1 MSPKTRSQ
9 TAQSSSASPRSTPAP
24 LPLSS
29 EESTWRCGRKG
40 RLHRESGQC
49 TNTPPTSPIIDTPAK
64 RARLSRQRNALLPDS
79 QTTQPTP
86 SAAPRQRP
94 QMEADQT
101 EEEEQQE
108 EEESLVPANAQEV
121 DDAHENDQESQQ
133 LPSHLSRTP
142 SPAASE
148 RIPET
153 PLGLG
158 LSIPSSPPLPALTA
172 ANLSLHDQQT
182 ATNQSAT
189 ANDANIPASAAP
201 VDTASTYKR
210 LRTPASIHSVATSVR
225 YQISRLVLRAD
236 INGKQY
242 AAADRAHHHE
252 AARGRAWRDALIAL
266 LVLCLAYAFWCYY
279 NSADFEFIAAARRD
293 WYGL

>member
-1 MSPKTRSQ
+1 M
-9 TAQSSSASPRSTPAP
+9 
-24 LPLSS
+24 
-29 EESTWRCGRKG
+29 
-40 RLHRESGQC
+40 
-49 TNTPPTSPIIDTPAK
+49 
-64 RARLSRQRNALLPDS
+64 LPDS
-79 QTTQPTP
+79 QATQPTP

-101 EEEEQQE
+101 EQE
-108 EEESLVPANAQEV
+108 EEESLVPVNVQEV
-121 DDAHENDQESQQ
+121 DDAHEDDHESQQ

-158 LSIPSSPPLPALTA
+158 LNLPSSPPLPALTA
-172 ANLSLHDQQT
+172 ANLSLLDQQT
-182 ATNQSAT
+182 GTNHAVA

-201 VDTASTYKR
+201 VDTASKYKR
-210 LRTPASIHSVATSVR
+210 LRTPASIYSVAPSVR
-225 YQISRLVLRAD
+225 YQISRLVLRVH
-236 INGKQY
+236 INGEQH
-242 AAADRAHHHE
+242 AAADRAHRHE
-252 AARGRAWRDALIAL
+252 AARSRAWRDALIAL

-279 NSADFEFIAAARRD
+279 NSTDFEFIAASRRD